1 MPNTMSQYNK
11 NATCSSYLCIIG
23 SFRTDKLRLEKKKFI
38 LNFVWV
44 ELSHY
49 LKIRNA
55 WFNPRPQ
62 QVISSLNDASVVAEL
77 FICPK

>member
-1 MPNTMSQYNK
+1 MIFGY
-11 NATCSSYLCIIG
+11 YLG
-23 SFRTDKLRLEKKKFI
+23 SFRTDELELKKKKFI
-38 LNFVWV
+38 LNFMCV

-62 QVISSLNDASVVAEL
+62 QVISSLNDASVEAAL